1 MQLRRTLVLSAD
13 HCEPQWS
20 EGGTVGTSSTPREA
34 DVEALRL
41 ALAVSERRAATLA
54 ELTALM
60 SEGRDALA
68 LAQRA
73 VELTAR
79 ATKAAGAFVY
89 LWDKDDERMV
99 LRVATDG
106 WQRRHLDT
114 IRLRLGEGVTGW
126 SALMRQPVLVPK
138 DPSQDP
144 RFKAFPELRESTFKS
159 MVAVPIVAPGE
170 EVLGVFSLYA
180 PTEDAFSA
188 NDVSLA
194 TEVGSLLASGLVQAE
209 TLTKLQVQSTA
220 ARFLHDLPDQ
230 AWSSLTDCLR
240 VMAQHCAADLEADLC
255 SLEVT
260 TDRTHGQGSVHVLAA
275 ADAFG
280 AAHGDIVRAGE
291 QDKATLAQQ
300 VAPLNLSRLRIPL
313 GVAAPIGAVTVFR
326 PRRFSP
332 EDEVLLEAIGA
343 QIAAGALSLIGAEA
357 LRPARDRL
365 LSAADAEATE
375 NLLLGLGWKRR
386 ATTPVV
392 LRSTAAAGTGPVEV
406 DRFRSTLVEALAEPG
421 RRVELLGDAGHFLVL
436 AETPDA
442 QARSVLVERLAELGQ
457 RPGVRIAVGVG
468 PVAGALR
475 EVHRSLRQ
483 ATLASQWAVMAGSE
497 AGVVRFED
505 VVHLR
510 MLPSAALDMSDSLRS
525 VLGMLGA
532 VVAYD
537 LENGTDLAQTL
548 EAFFANSGSVARA
561 SEALFIHRN
570 TLRQRIQRIEEL
582 IGQSPEAFDDWISAG
597 LAARLVR
604 MSRTELAQGT
614 PARGSAKCPNGVTTI
629 GKSCCGVTSACVMAP
644 RRT

>member
-1 MQLRRTLVLSAD
+1 MQVRRTLVLSAD
-13 HCEPQWS
+13 HWQSEWS
-20 EGGTVGTSSTPREA
+20 EGGTVGSKGTPREA
-34 DVEALRL
+34 DVEALRI
-41 ALAVSERRAATLA
+41 ALAASERRAATLA
-54 ELTALM
+54 ELTSLM
-60 SEGRDALA
+60 SEGRDAIA

-126 SALMRQPVLVPK
+126 SALMRQTVVVPK

-180 PTEDAFSA
+180 PTEEAFSA
-188 NDVSLA
+188 TDVSLA

-230 AWSSLTDCLR
+230 AWSSLTQCLR
-240 VMAQHCAADLEADLC
+240 VMAQHCAADLDADLC

-260 TDRTHGQGSVHVLAA
+260 TDRTHGQGSLHVVAA
-275 ADAFG
+275 SDAFCEEN
-280 AAHGDIVRAGE
+280 GDVVRAGE
-291 QDKATLAQQ
+291 QDKAKLAQLL
-300 VAPLNLSRLRIPL
+300 APLSPSRLRIPL

-326 PRRFSP
+326 PRRFSA

-365 LSAADAEATE
+365 LAAGDADATE

-386 ATTPVV
+386 ATTPIV
-392 LRSTAAAGTGPVEV
+392 LRMTAAAGTAPAEV
-406 DRFRSTLVEALAEPG
+406 DRLRATLSEALTEPG
-421 RRVELLGDAGHFLVL
+421 RRIELLGDAGHFLIL

-442 QARSVLVERLAELGQ
+442 QARTSLAERLVELGR
-457 RPGVRIAVGVG
+457 RPSVRITAGVG

-475 EVHRSLRQ
+475 DVHRSLRQ
-483 ATLASQWAVMAGSE
+483 ATLASQWAVLAGPDV
-497 AGVVRFED
+497 GVVRFED

-510 MLPSAALDMSDSLRS
+510 MLPSAALDMADSLRS
-525 VLGMLGA
+525 VLGSLGS

-537 LENGTDLAQTL
+537 LENGTELSQTL

-570 TLRQRIQRIEEL
+570 TLRQRLQRIEEL

-604 MSRTELAQGT
+604 MSRAELAQGP
-614 PARGSAKCPNGVTTI
+614 PARGAAKCPNGVTTI
-629 GKSCCGVTSACVMAP
+629 GKACCGVTSACVMTAK
-644 RRT
+644 RT